1 MSISIQFYSKEN
13 LPLGHLI
20 QKVVFKERVVLFTSR
35 FYVKVI

>member
-13 LPLGHLI
+13 LPLGHRI
-20 QKVVFKERVVLFTSR
+20 QEEVFKGRLVLFTSR